1 METKRII
8 FSGGGFAVVY
18 KGYWNRRKVALKTL
32 FDPDYNRVKREYMD
46 ELLVMSKLKHPN
58 IVQLLGACMK
68 PPKLFFVMELCGMSL
83 FQLLHLTDTK
93 VTVKKRLKYLI
104 DTAAA
109 LKYLH
114 GLRPKIVH
122 RDINSLNCLLHEE
135 SGGVK
140 VCDFGLVST
149 RKKEAGT
156 PAYMAPELLE
166 DYKTYSTPVDVYAF
180 AMLCWETL
188 CRKIPYEGLDA
199 PSIRKH
205 TLQSKRPEIPT
216 LDVPEDCAS
225 LIEECWHARAARR
238 PDMIEIHRRMIKC
251 KDNIREVSSLKTLRQ
266 GDMDSLDSLFS
277 KTL

>member
-1 METKRII
+1 
-8 FSGGGFAVVY
+8 
-18 KGYWNRRKVALKTL
+18 
-32 FDPDYNRVKREYMD
+32 
-46 ELLVMSKLKHPN
+46 
-58 IVQLLGACMK
+58 
-68 PPKLFFVMELCGMSL
+68 
-83 FQLLHLTDTK
+83 
-93 VTVKKRLKYLI
+93 
-104 DTAAA
+104 
-109 LKYLH
+109 
-114 GLRPKIVH
+114 
-122 RDINSLNCLLHEE
+122 
-135 SGGVK
+135 
-140 VCDFGLVST
+140 
-149 RKKEAGT
+149 
-156 PAYMAPELLE
+156 MAPELLE